1 MSNPTLQQE
10 AELVKR
16 LSSGDEEAFRVLF
29 EWYTPKLLAFVS
41 GMTKSQ
47 MQAEELVQDTFLKI
61 WTNRSSLVDVDDFGG
76 YLFIIAH
83 NKVMDHF
90 RRMTTET
97 KVKNAVWKN
106 ISESQN
112 STQEL
117 LDASESRRLVTAA
130 IEQLSTQKQTIFQLS
145 RYEGLTHEEIAKKLG
160 LSKSTV
166 KNHLVETLRHIKDFL
181 HRNTDAAIL
190 LVIMH
195 FLKK

>member
-1 MSNPTLQQE
+1 MSNHTLQQE

-41 GMTKSQ
+41 GMTKSRI
-47 MQAEELVQDTFLKI
+47 QAEELVQDSFLKI
-61 WTNRSSLVDVDDFGG
+61 WTNRASMVNVEDFGG
-76 YLFIIAH
+76 YLFIIAR

-112 STQEL
+112 STEEL
-117 LDASESRRLVTAA
+117 MDASESRRLVTAA
-130 IEQLSTQKQTIFQLS
+130 IVQLSAQKQTIFHLS
-145 RYEGLTHEEIAKKLG
+145 RYEGLTHEEIAEKLG

-166 KNHLVETLRHIKDFL
+166 KNHLVETLRHIKDYL
-181 HRNTDAAIL
+181 QRHTDAAIL

-195 FLKK
+195 FLNK